1 MLNGR
6 KVETSLSGGHMTEYD
21 VHELYKQQQE
31 KDRITALHW
40 NNGVLTVH
48 FADGTIEV
56 YKRRKILKGL
66 TKIRSRSER
75 VL

>member
-1 MLNGR
+1 
-6 KVETSLSGGHMTEYD
+6 MTEYD
-21 VHELYKQQQE
+21 VHEMYAEQQ
-31 KDRITALHW
+31 KRDTITALHG

>member
-31 KDRITALHW
+31 KDRVTALHG

-56 YKRRKILKGL
+56 YKRSKLLKRL
-66 TKIRSRSER
+66 IKIRSRSER